1 MLDLGYATSLLRLS
15 HAELGLRGSQ
25 KRAWPLSFKRD
36 KTLSKNKTLSITLT
50 INSNNQRIRCT
61 RVAKRHV
68 VRSLSKPLRT
78 VTQSQTKP
86 PVTSKTFKRST
97 QVSRGMTGSSLH
109 CRTMAAYLPCGEL
122 SRPCK
127 RVPPGECRDEGSGWA
142 AFRRVP
148 SAVVSYNHPL
158 GTWS

>member
-50 INSNNQRIRCT
+50 INSNNQLIRCT

-68 VRSLSKPLRT
+68 VRSLSKAT
-78 VTQSQTKP
+78 TDSYTISNK
-86 PVTSKTFKRST
+86 
-97 QVSRGMTGSSLH
+97 
-109 CRTMAAYLPCGEL
+109 A
-122 SRPCK
+122 
-127 RVPPGECRDEGSGWA
+127 PGD
-142 AFRRVP
+142 F
-148 SAVVSYNHPL
+148 
-158 GTWS
+158 